1 MSEPGEMGEVNDWVL
16 AIATEQAAVRGGV
29 VGARVVF
36 GREWGS
42 TCAGE
47 SVCSRAATGTWKL
60 WCVFTGSRKQVLEQ
74 SGMWPCSAS
83 KSCAIVGGRR
93 TGAGAGG
100 VSAVLEWWSVVVK
113 CAILCRQG
121 AVVWCCRGRASFLY
135 AGRSL
140 RLVERAGPCNFPIGH
155 PRR

>member
-1 MSEPGEMGEVNDWVL
+1 VCVYWLEE
-16 AIATEQAAVRGGV
+16 
-29 VGARVVF
+29 
-36 GREWGS
+36 
-42 TCAGE
+42 AG
-47 SVCSRAATGTWKL
+47 
-60 WCVFTGSRKQVLEQ
+60 VLEQ
-74 SGMWPCSAS
+74 NRLWPCSTS

-93 TGAGAGG
+93 MGARAGG